1 MGAIKA
7 PAVNAGDTLTVLTTA
22 GPRLTK
28 VWDSGKIL
36 GYEDAKQV
44 SVQERV
50 VASIFDVSKLLDEL
64 EGEQNS
70 CLIRGHFIGH
80 AEARKKYDE
89 IIEADRRRG
98 KTTRAPKDGFTLRR
112 KVLFVDR
119 PLHYFMCDIDGYT
132 VADGIDPVESPE
144 AAIDQYIEAHLP
156 SCFHG
161 ITYHWQLSSGAGHT
175 SNAGKLKAHVW
186 FWLDTPYLG
195 ADLESWVYGT
205 GLHIDVS
212 VFRPVQP
219 NYTAAP
225 RFINGAIDPVPRRSG
240 LCPGWLGDCVRL
252 TIEEG
257 VLTKARSER
266 KARREMVDPREK
278 EGEIGLFCRTF
289 EIEEVVDRW
298 LSDVFEFS
306 GDDEWR
312 LNFLQSASGAAEGAG
327 VTDNRQGI
335 FNTHKSD
342 PFEGR
347 AANKWDLVRH
357 YVFGHLDEGMD
368 KAELHLLGPGGWPSQ
383 AAMLEMVRALPEIKA
398 VKTSVV
404 DAWLAKIEAAND
416 AVDLESLAKGE
427 IARDGALTVI
437 DLATLETAL
446 KARFAALGTKVS
458 VVAVRKLLA
467 RNNPNG
473 LQDVNANGRPQE
485 TEANFRAICERHDIT
500 IRYNVINKDC
510 EILIPGATWSI
521 DNKANATLT
530 MLRSLCHKE
539 ELGTRYIKEFI
550 TLLADRNQFNPVATW
565 ITSSPW
571 DGVSRVQAFYDTVVE
586 NTEACTK
593 ETKETL
599 MRRWAISAIAAAF
612 SPNGVMARG
621 VLVFQGEQYL
631 GKTRWIE
638 SLAPRDLELIKT
650 GKALN
655 VHNRDSVKQI
665 LTGWISELGE
675 LDATF
680 KRSDIAALKAFLT
693 LDQDEIRLPYAPSES
708 RFARRTV
715 FAASVN
721 EGQFLQD
728 PTGNSRFWTIPVTAI
743 THNHDLDMQQVWA
756 EFYELWKSGEQHY
769 LKHEE
774 MLLLNDHN
782 TEFEAVSPITELVTS
797 HLDWAN
803 FDPNNCK
810 WMGASD
816 VLRWLDVKNP
826 SKWDA
831 TEAGRAISKLNGKRR
846 RKSGSHR
853 FLAVPQRRV
862 GLAGEFGTAEDTD
875 GDTGF

>member
-1 MGAIKA
+1 M
-7 PAVNAGDTLTVLTTA
+7 GDTLTVLTTA

-368 KAELHLLGPGGWPSQ
+368 KAELQLLGPGGWPSQ
-383 AAMLEMVRALPEIKA
+383 AAMLEMVRGLPEIRAQKVEA
-398 VKTSVV
+398 F
-404 DAWLAKIEAAND
+404 DAWKEKIEAVEDDRA
-416 AVDLESLAKGE
+416 
-427 IARDGALTVI
+427 
-437 DLATLETAL
+437 LETLIETGIAADASL
-446 KARFAALGTKVS
+446 SEVDRVKLEAAAKAKFAEFNVAMP
-458 VVAVRKLLA
+458 VVTVRKMMK
-467 RNNPNG
+467 RR
-473 LQDVNANGRPQE
+473 GRRPFPDINSEGKPQE
-485 TEANFRAICERHDIT
+485 TEGNLRALCENNDII
-500 IRYNVINKDC
+500 IRYNVVKKED
-510 EILIPGATWSI
+510 EILIPGASWSI
-521 DNKANATLT
+521 DNRRSAALT
-530 MLRSLCHKE
+530 SVRSLCHKAE
-539 ELGTRYIKEFI
+539 MSSKHLKNFV
-550 TLLADRNQFNPVATW
+550 TLLADRNLYNPVAEW
-565 ITSSPW
+565 ISSTPW
-571 DGVSRVQAFYDTVVE
+571 DGESRLQAWYDTVVE
-586 NTEACTK
+586 NENECTREVK
-593 ETKETL
+593 EL
-599 MRRWAISAIAAAF
+599 IMRRWAISAIAAAF
-612 SPNGVMARG
+612 NPNGVMARG
-621 VLVFQGEQYL
+621 VLVLQGDQYL
-631 GKTRWIE
+631 GKTRWLE
-638 SLAPRDLELIKT
+638 SLAPKELELVKT
-650 GKALN
+650 GRSLN
-655 VHNRDSVKQI
+655 VHDKDSVKQI
-665 LTGWISELGE
+665 LSCWIGELGE

-680 KRSDIAALKAFLT
+680 KKSDIAALKAFIT
-693 LDQDEIRLPYAPSES
+693 LDTDELRRPYAEAES
-708 RFARRTV
+708 QFARRTI
-715 FAASVN
+715 FAGSVN
-721 EGQFLQD
+721 DREFLQD
-728 PTGNSRFWTIPVTAI
+728 QTGNSRFWTIPTTAVK
-743 THNHDLDMQQVWA
+743 HDHALDMQQVWA
-756 EFYELWKSGEQHY
+756 EFYELWKAGEIHY
-769 LKHEE
+769 LTHAE
-774 MLLLNDHN
+774 MALLNDHN
-782 TEFEAVSPITELVTS
+782 QSFEAADPITELVTS

-803 FDPNNCK
+803 FDPDNCK

-826 SKWDA
+826 SKRD
-831 TEAGRAISKLNGKRR
+831 TIVAGQALTKLNGKRR
-846 RKSGSHR
+846 RKSGAHR

-862 GLAGEFGTAEDTD
+862 GLFGEFGTPADIE
-875 GDTGF
+875 GDTCF